1 MNEKEAEYKKT
12 KGTTY
17 MKRDDFKQLAAQLR
31 VKNQQFKK
39 MKKTLDEIRSELTVL
54 TRTENILKSRADNIE
69 ELMANM
75 EKEKGIQGYSKMED
89 KLEDIS
95 KNKEKLDNQKDQT
108 L

>member
-1 MNEKEAEYKKT
+1 
-12 KGTTY
+12 
-17 MKRDDFKQLAAQLR
+17 
-31 VKNQQFKK
+31 
-39 MKKTLDEIRSELTVL
+39 MKKTLDEIRQELTVL
-54 TRTENILKSRADNIE
+54 TRTESILKSRADNIE

-108 L
+108 LQEISKIV

>member
-1 MNEKEAEYKKT
+1 MSKKKDQKTEQLRTLQTEKTALDRLMSEKENEYKKT

-54 TRTENILKSRADNIE
+54 TRTE
-69 ELMANM
+69 
-75 EKEKGIQGYSKMED
+75 
-89 KLEDIS
+89 
-95 KNKEKLDNQKDQT
+95 
-108 L
+108 